1 MAKQQD
7 EQEKARKGQ
16 EAQGSG
22 RRWSDDD
29 PTGQPT
35 DPVRSQP
42 DESGARMAEEKGDD
56 PAHGTA
62 RTAKSDGPVPRV
74 VQPVERAPEGFQ
86 RFKIRGDSHG
96 VNTTRYVLAKKG
108 DRAGAE
114 AHYRKI
120 HKLDEAVQR
129 ERDALKAA
137 GLSDDRLEPVRLVTV
152 ELPD

>member
-1 MAKQQD
+1 MAK
-7 EQEKARKGQ
+7 EKDDLARKGQ

-22 RRWSDDD
+22 RKFSDEDF
-29 PTGQPT
+29 GQPT

-42 DESGARMAEEKGDD
+42 DESGARMAEEKKDE

-62 RTAKSDGPVPRV
+62 RTATSDGPVPRV

-96 VNTTRYVLAKKG
+96 VHTTRYVLAKKG

-114 AHYRKI
+114 AHYRKV
-120 HKLDEAVQR
+120 HKLDEMLER
-129 ERDALKAA
+129 EREQLKAS
-137 GLSDDRLEPVRLVTV
+137 GLSDERVQPVRLVTV